1 MQNSLNKEGN
11 IVEFTPKSA
20 ESAQGMTVPEG
31 LMSSPMQKIAPQ
43 EVVKSAHVTPLKVK
57 TVYVIK
63 KDGTKELFD
72 IDISPSEI
80 VYQFKKHM
88 EDLEMQYIMETNESF

>member
-1 MQNSLNKEGN
+1 MNTFDFEYKQDNKEPI
-11 IVEFTPKSA
+11 IVEVDYYYEEPNPFSR
-20 ESAQGMTVPEG
+20 ESDWDCYGG
-31 LMSSPMQKIAPQ
+31 LIVDGIRFYS
-43 EVVKSAHVTPLKVK
+43 
-57 TVYVIK
+57 
-63 KDGTKELFD
+63 GTKELFD